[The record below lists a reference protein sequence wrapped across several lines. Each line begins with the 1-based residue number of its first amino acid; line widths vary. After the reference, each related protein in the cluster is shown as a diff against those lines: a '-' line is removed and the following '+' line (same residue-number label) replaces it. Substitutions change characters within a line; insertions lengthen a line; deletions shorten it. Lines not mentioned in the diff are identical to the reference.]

1 MKTISIL
8 GSTGSIGRSAVEIV
22 LANPEKFRVAA
33 LAAGNNIDEL
43 ERQIIA
49 LSPRIVS
56 VMREDSALELIRRL
70 NGRFARRKGIEILHG
85 AEGLNAVAT
94 CGEAEFVLSAI
105 VGASGLVPTLA
116 AIEAGKTIGL
126 ANKESLV
133 ASGAIMMNAAR
144 RHGVRILPVDSEHSA
159 IFQCLE
165 GREPE
170 DARRIILTASG
181 GSLRH
186 RPVSELG
193 AVTVADALNH
203 PNWSMGR
210 KITVDSATLMNKG
223 LEVIEARWLFDTPP
237 ERIDVV
243 IHPQSII
250 HSMVEFTDGGV
261 LAQLAMPD
269 MKGPISYALAWP
281 RRVAGAVEPLDLV
294 KVGSLTF
301 ESPDMNRYPCLRL
314 AFDALSSGGTMPA
327 VMNAANEVAVA
338 AFLDERIAF
347 TDIQRVV
354 SDVMSA
360 HQPLSGETLDEVLS
374 ALDRASKFAQNRINS
389 IN

>member
-1 MKTISIL
+1 MMKTIAIL

-43 ERQIIA
+43 ERQIVA
-49 LSPRIVS
+49 LSPRVVS
-56 VMREDSALELIRRL
+56 VAREDSALELARRL
-70 NGRFARRKGIEILHG
+70 RGQSGVEIMHG
-85 AEGLNAVAT
+85 DEGLNAVAT
-94 CGEAEFVLSAI
+94 CGEAGFVLSAI

-116 AIEAGKTIGL
+116 AIDAGKTIGL

-133 ASGAIMMNAAR
+133 ASGAIMMNAAKR
-144 RHGVRILPVDSEHSA
+144 RGVRILPVDSEHSA

-170 DARRIILTASG
+170 DVRRIILTASG
-181 GSLRH
+181 GSLRQ

-193 AVTVADALNH
+193 SVTVADALNH

-243 IHPQSII
+243 IHTQSII
-250 HSMVEFTDGGV
+250 HSMVEFSDGGV
-261 LAQLAMPD
+261 LAQMSMPD

-281 RRVAGAVEPLDLV
+281 RRVSGAVAPLDLV

-301 ESPDMNRYPCLRL
+301 SSPDMNRYPCLKL
-314 AFDALSSGGTMPA
+314 AFDALSAGGTMPA
-327 VMNAANEVAVA
+327 VMNAANEAAVA
-338 AFLDERIAF
+338 AFLDERIRF
-347 TDIQRVV
+347 GDIPRVV

-360 HQPLSGETLDEVLS
+360 HASLSGETLDEVLS
-374 ALDRASKFAQNRINS
+374 ALEWGLEFAGNRIGS
-389 IN
+389 IS